1 MSTTRTRPRPAATAT
16 RRARTTSRDERI
28 AARAAHPSPS
38 EREAAGQA
46 ARAAVPPEW
55 HAAFTAAPDRRD
67 PVEVM
72 IEQSVSRVPELV
84 PVRHGRMLVSPF
96 AFFRGAAAVM
106 AGDLAQTPDSGLEV
120 QVCGDAHLVNFG
132 LFASPERRLM
142 FDLND
147 FDETHPGPWEWDV
160 KRLAASLE
168 IAGRQ
173 NGLSAKQRRGVQLAT
188 VRRYQQAMTG
198 FAGMRELDVWY
209 ARADVEELRE
219 MMAGQLKKSQLAA
232 LDKTITKAHGRD
244 SRRALGRLCGEVDG
258 HHRILADPPLI
269 VPVSDLLPDQPRA
282 FLDGE
287 LRTLI
292 ARYGS
297 TLTADRRAMLG
308 SFDFVDL
315 ARKVV
320 GVGSVGTRCWIA
332 LMFGRDGDDPL
343 FLQIKEA
350 QTSVVADY
358 GGVRTGHYNHQGE
371 RVVRGQ
377 RLMQATGDPFLGWET
392 ADGIDGQRR
401 HFYVRQ
407 LADWKGSVDVPKM
420 VPAGLSMY
428 GELCGWTLARA
439 HARTG
444 DRIAIAAYLGGDDP
458 AFAEAIAAFSAAY
471 ADQNDKDHAALEAAV
486 RDGRLEAVSGV

>member
-1 MSTTRTRPRPAATAT
+1 MSSTRSRPRPAAAA
-16 RRARTTSRDERI
+16 RRTRTTRDER
-28 AARAAHPSPS
+28 AAVRAAHPSPA
-38 EREAAGQA
+38 EREAAGLA
-46 ARAAVPPEW
+46 ARGAVPPEQ
-55 HAAFTAAPDRRD
+55 HAAFAVGPGRLD
-67 PVEVM
+67 PVEVLV
-72 IEQSVSRVPELV
+72 QQAVSRVPELV

-106 AGDLAQTPDSGLEV
+106 AGDLADTPDSGLEV
-120 QVCGDAHLVNFG
+120 QLCGDAHLVNFG

-168 IAGRQ
+168 IAARQ
-173 NGLSAKQRRGVQLAT
+173 NGLRAKQRRGLQLAT
-188 VRRYQQAMTG
+188 VRRYQQAMNR
-198 FAGMRELDVWY
+198 FAGLRELDVWY
-209 ARADVEELRE
+209 ARADVEELRG
-219 MMAGQLKKSQLAA
+219 MLSAQLKKSQLAA
-232 LDKTITKAHGRD
+232 LDKTIAKARARD
-244 SRRALGRLCGEVDG
+244 SRRALGRLCGQVDG

-282 FLDGE
+282 ALDGE

-297 TLTADRRAMLG
+297 TLTADRRAMLA

-350 QTSVVADY
+350 QTSVIAQY
-358 GGVRTGHYNHQGE
+358 GRVRAAHYNHQGE

-444 DRIAIAAYLGGDDP
+444 DRIAIAAYLGEDDP
-458 AFAEAIAAFSAAY
+458 AFAESIAAFSSAY
-471 ADQNDKDHAALEAAV
+471 ADQNDRDHAALQAAV
-486 RDGRLEAVSGV
+486 RDGRVEAVSGV

>member
-1 MSTTRTRPRPAATAT
+1 
-16 RRARTTSRDERI
+16 
-28 AARAAHPSPS
+28 
-38 EREAAGQA
+38 
-46 ARAAVPPEW
+46 
-55 HAAFTAAPDRRD
+55 
-67 PVEVM
+67 
-72 IEQSVSRVPELV
+72 
-84 PVRHGRMLVSPF
+84 
-96 AFFRGAAAVM
+96 
-106 AGDLAQTPDSGLEV
+106 
-120 QVCGDAHLVNFG
+120 
-132 LFASPERRLM
+132 
-142 FDLND
+142 
-147 FDETHPGPWEWDV
+147 
-160 KRLAASLE
+160 
-168 IAGRQ
+168 
-173 NGLSAKQRRGVQLAT
+173 
-188 VRRYQQAMTG
+188 
-198 FAGMRELDVWY
+198 
-209 ARADVEELRE
+209 
-219 MMAGQLKKSQLAA
+219 
-232 LDKTITKAHGRD
+232 
-244 SRRALGRLCGEVDG
+244 
-258 HHRILADPPLI
+258 

-282 FLDGE
+282 ALDGE

-297 TLTADRRAMLG
+297 TLTADRRAMLA

-350 QTSVVADY
+350 QTSVIAQY
-358 GGVRTGHYNHQGE
+358 GRVRAAHYNHQGE

-444 DRIAIAAYLGGDDP
+444 DRIAIAAYLGEDDP
-458 AFAEAIAAFSAAY
+458 AFAESIAAFSSAY
-471 ADQNDKDHAALEAAV
+471 ADQNDRDHAALQAAV
-486 RDGRLEAVSGV
+486 RDGRVEAVSGV